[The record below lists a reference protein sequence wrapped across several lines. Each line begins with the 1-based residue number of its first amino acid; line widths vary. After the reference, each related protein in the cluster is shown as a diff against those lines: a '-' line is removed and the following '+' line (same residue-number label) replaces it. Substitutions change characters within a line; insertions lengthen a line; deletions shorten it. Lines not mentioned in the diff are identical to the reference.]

1 MDTQKLKGKMAE
13 KNVTQKE
20 LAHTLNVT
28 ENTFSSKLSGKRD
41 FSLSEVR
48 KISQRLS
55 LTKDEIVTIFLC

>member
-13 KNVTQKE
+13 RNVTQKD
-20 LAHTLNVT
+20 LAHILNVT
-28 ENTFSSKLSGKRD
+28 ENTFSYKLSGKSD

-55 LTKDEIVTIFLC
+55 LTKDEMVTIFLR

>member
-13 KNVTQKE
+13 KNVTQKD
-20 LAHTLNVT
+20 LAHALNVT
-28 ENTFSSKLSGKRD
+28 ENTFSYKLSGKSD

-55 LTKDEIVTIFLC
+55 LTKDEMVTIFLR